1 MCPTIRVGS
10 EWAVNIQWDS
20 YTSYIGH
27 TPLLSF
33 FGIAENESVW
43 SGAMHL
49 HAESA
54 LAVRKA
60 TRQRSGGL
68 TSLSHHQQP
77 RQELEGIFRPPMA
90 ATTMGPSG

>member
-10 EWAVNIQWDS
+10 EWAVNIQRDS

-49 HAESA
+49 HAGECC
-54 LAVRKA
+54 LV
-60 TRQRSGGL
+60 GEYFVL
-68 TSLSHHQQP
+68 TSGEFYLGC
-77 RQELEGIFRPPMA
+77 LCLKVL
-90 ATTMGPSG
+90 